1 MSGPTEFKEKTFEK
15 YFGHELA
22 RLTNITFSPDQC
34 DERFIGFDDAFLM
47 PAHFMREYLPY
58 IRNSRRRRQQHGLS
72 LKEFDF
78 RASKVSERLPD
89 FKFNLFVQY
98 KRPAYV
104 DHFNGKEWSFWRG
117 PYFRFDVTP
126 HQQKILA
133 DMEAHSHGRASV
145 IYASAAFWTNDEL
158 YKLSAAEEV
167 VANTNI
173 SNVARLVGHGRYT
186 YDVPGTFGI
195 GHSEP
200 EAIES
205 ISINQIIERGQSQKG
220 LTFTAHI
227 KRAAAD
233 VKRALEN
240 EPQTMAVV
248 EQARIANF
256 GNLFDELGDSDAESF
271 LYALSTVEAFSEVF
285 NVTFYAMA

>member
-1 MSGPTEFKEKTFEK
+1 MSGPAEFKEKTFEK

-47 PAHFMREYLPY
+47 PLHFMRDYLPY
-58 IRNSRRRRQQHGLS
+58 MRNSRRRRQHGLS
-72 LKEFDF
+72 LKEYDF

-89 FKFNLFVQY
+89 FKFNIFVQY

-104 DHFNGKEWSFWRG
+104 DHFNGKEWSSWG
-117 PYFRFDVTP
+117 HPYFRFDVTP

-133 DMEAHSHGRASV
+133 GMEAQSHGRASV
-145 IYASAAFWTNDEL
+145 IYASAAFWTNDDL
-158 YKLSAAEEV
+158 YKFSAAEEV

-173 SNVARLVGHGRYT
+173 SNVALLVGHGRYT
-186 YDVPGTFGI
+186 YDSPGTLGI

-200 EAIES
+200 EPIES
-205 ISINQIIERGQSQKG
+205 TSIYQILERGQGQKG

-227 KRAAAD
+227 KRTAAD
-233 VKRALEN
+233 VKLALEN
-240 EPQTMAVV
+240 EPQLMAAV
-248 EQARIANF
+248 EQVRSANF
-256 GNLFDELGDSDAESF
+256 GNLFDELRDSDAESF
-271 LYALSTVEAFSEVF
+271 IYALSTVEAFSEVF
-285 NVTFYAMA
+285 DVTFYAMA